1 MDTYHRWLEINIL
14 ASLLGLPVVSVP
26 GDDSEVNLPLGIQFI
41 AKSHDDSALLQTV
54 LQIYN
59 KSSWK
64 ELIADKYPIIQHQT
78 LVVNFAIS
86 L

>member
-1 MDTYHRWLEINIL
+1 MIENQTMDTYHRWLEINIL

-26 GDDSEVNLPLGIQFI
+26 GNELEVNLPLGIQFI

-59 KSSWK
+59 KSS
-64 ELIADKYPIIQHQT
+64 
-78 LVVNFAIS
+78 
-86 L
+86 